1 VILISSWDGFGF
13 RKNMNMDELIAQE
26 EELQRQAHEVLGIL
40 NLLHFLS
47 KYGRPKIVGSVA
59 LGLMTWRDI
68 DIDLEITGEIRDED
82 FWQTAQYLLARNEIT
97 QVTLVDNRQM
107 KEKNRVPSMY
117 IGGKYQVDEGA
128 IWKLDIRFVSEQHA
142 IAQKYIDH
150 VSSKLTEERRRAILS
165 IKHVVAQDPRYRT
178 EISSVDIY
186 EAVLDKG
193 ITDLEGFKEQL
204 RESGIEL

>member
-1 VILISSWDGFGF
+1 MGVSQKVLSWAHYE
-13 RKNMNMDELIAQE
+13 MNTDELVVQE
-26 EELQRQAHEVLGIL
+26 EELQRQAHEVLEAL

-68 DIDLEITGEIRDED
+68 DIDLEIAGEIRAED
-82 FWQTAQYLLARNEIT
+82 FWQTAKYLLAQDEVTLI
-97 QVTLVDNRQM
+97 TLVDNRKM
-107 KEKNRVPSMY
+107 IEKNRPPSMY
-117 IGGKYQVDEGA
+117 IGGKYEADGGA
-128 IWKLDIRFVSEQHA
+128 IWKIDIRFVSEQHA
-142 IAQKYIDH
+142 IAQKHID
-150 VSSKLTEERRRAILS
+150 SISARLTDDRRRAILS

-186 EAVLDKG
+186 EAVLAKG
-193 ITDLEGFKEQL
+193 IMDLEGFKEQL

>member
-1 VILISSWDGFGF
+1 
-13 RKNMNMDELIAQE
+13 MNTDELVVQE
-26 EELQRQAHEVLGIL
+26 KELHRQAYEVVKALD
-40 NLLHFLS
+40 LLPFLS
-47 KYGRPKIVGSVA
+47 KYGRPRIVGSVA

-68 DIDLEITGEIRDED
+68 DIDLEITGEIRDQD
-82 FWQTAQYLLARNEIT
+82 FWKTAKYLLA
-97 QVTLVDNRQM
+97 QDKVTLVILVDNRKM
-107 KEKNRVPSMY
+107 IEKNRPPSMY
-117 IGGKYQVDEGA
+117 IGGKVQADDGA
-128 IWKLDIRFVSEQHA
+128 IWKLDIRFISEQHA
-142 IAQKYIDH
+142 IAQKYIDSI
-150 VSSKLTEERRRAILS
+150 SSKLTDGRRRAILS

>member
-1 VILISSWDGFGF
+1 MDI
-13 RKNMNMDELIAQE
+13 DELIVQE
-26 EELQRQAHEVLGIL
+26 EELQRQAHEVLDAL

-59 LGLMTWRDI
+59 LGLMTWQDI
-68 DIDLEITGEIRDED
+68 DIDLEITGEIREED
-82 FWQTAQYLLARNEIT
+82 FWQTAQYLLAQDEIT
-97 QVTLVDNRQM
+97 LVTLVDNRKM
-107 KEKNRVPSMY
+107 IDKNRPPSMY
-117 IGGKYQVDEGA
+117 IGGRYQADEGT
-128 IWKLDIRFVSEQHA
+128 IWKLDIRFVSEPHA
-142 IAQKYIDH
+142 MAQRYVDNK
-150 VSSKLTEERRRAILS
+150 SSKLTDGRRRAILS

-204 RESGIEL
+204 RKSGIEL